1 MRRERLT
8 DGKGPS
14 EEGRE
19 GGRRPRAPQACRA
32 RPGPPATASS
42 RGPGKAARRADG
54 GTPSRG
60 GPAAAPRLRR
70 KINGDSP
77 PFLHPIT
84 PSTRRRASAR
94 PQDGARGGPR
104 SPLTSRPD
112 STWPPPRLPP
122 RAPLPKTKMAAT
134 NFAAGMPKQRWRLPL
149 A

>member
-14 EEGRE
+14 E

-54 GTPSRG
+54 GTPSQG

-134 NFAAGMPKQRWRLPL
+134 NFVAGMPKQRWRLPL